1 MDFIQNLRVSALLE
15 RFNHWSQRDSRVAF
29 FNNLPLPEDH
39 GRKLR
44 ALDNIYIVAPWNDG
58 YEEFFGTRLKYHE
71 LTTGKVFILRPYDNA
86 NLDYTCYQQLYQASQ
101 LLNTF
106 RINQPVFREVVT
118 IGEGQFE
125 YIEIISP
132 TNEAG
137 GNASSRFLASMSFSS
152 QFFIDY
158 VNESLDMLRSIK
170 TISENNHVG
179 FPETTCTILDR
190 YTDTQGYF
198 YGEVLD
204 WNSTYELFVDQNL
217 EFLSGA
223 AKVLVLSGS
232 MTQGEYDS
240 FIAYARTQWTQL

>member
-15 RFNHWSQRDSRVAF
+15 RFNHWSQRDNRVAF

-39 GRKLR
+39 GRRLR
-44 ALDNIYIVAPWNDG
+44 ALENIYIVAPWNDG

-71 LTTGKVFILRPYDNA
+71 LTTGKIFILRPYDNA
-86 NLDYTCYQQLYQASQ
+86 NLDYTCYQELYQASL

-118 IGEGQFE
+118 IGELQFE
-125 YIEIISP
+125 YMEIISP
-132 TNEAG
+132 TNDAG
-137 GNASSRFLASMSFSS
+137 DNASTRFLNSMSFSP

-158 VNESLDMLRSIK
+158 INESLDMLRSIK
-170 TISENNHVG
+170 TIAKNNNVG
-179 FPETTCTILDR
+179 FPEATCTILDR
-190 YTDTQGYF
+190 YNDSQGYF